1 MKLYDLVKEGNY
13 PLTEEIQLMMKLGVP
28 PSQEVLKKLLEDH
41 PEASDH
47 EKQVLQAFIKRA

>member
-1 MKLYDLVKEGNY
+1 MKLT
-13 PLTEEIQLMMKLGVP
+13 LTEEIQLMMKLGVP

-47 EKQVLQAFIKRA
+47 EKQVLQEFIKRA